1 MKNMKEVTFAS
12 LVGSLVRERK
22 GSSLMLSLLVWTS
35 GGILMLLVIIAGTQ
49 ISGKIYV
56 RSRVIWV

>member
-1 MKNMKEVTFAS
+1 MKEVTFAN

-49 ISGKIYV
+49 ISVKIYV
-56 RSRVIWV
+56 RSRAIWV